1 MKNLLKKIQSTSQ
14 SPSSPSTKTKK
25 FSISFSF
32 LNSKKVQVALA
43 STLGVVFVM
52 LVLGYIF
59 IFMPAM
65 KLKVSG
71 QVVADEA
78 TLLKAD
84 IKSNDIDLIDARIT
98 SLSEKY
104 AAFEKDAEALY
115 WTSFIPYGQD
125 FKAGVEAGRYMIQAA
140 DEAVT
145 AIYPYADLIGFKQ
158 GEQNFYDKSAKERLQ
173 TAVITLDKMLERID
187 LVADNIEQAEK
198 RIESIDPNRYP
209 EKIGGKEIRAN
220 IVQGQDQFKGM
231 ASLFVDAK
239 PLLKQLPEIL
249 GSDDEKDYLILFQN
263 TAERRA
269 TGGFFTFYAIFNVNK
284 GEITVK
290 GSSDMYDI
298 DNAIASHPPAPDKIL
313 EYHKGVS
320 KFYIRDSN
328 LSPDFVESVGLFDEL
343 YKKAGNS
350 IDYDGIIA
358 IDSKVLVDM
367 LRIFGDTQVDGIT
380 FSAEIDERCDCPQ
393 VIYTLFDIVDRPVN
407 YVKIDRKRILGNLML
422 ELFYKAIGF
431 SPSKYW
437 GQLAQTSFENLDEKH
452 ILLYFV
458 DKDTQAAVEQMNYAG
473 RIHQGEGD
481 YLHINNVN
489 FAGAKSNLF
498 LDEEVN
504 STTSFEGGKVT
515 REVTIKFK
523 NPHPPSDCNL
533 ERGGLCLNATLRN
546 WIRFYVPEGSELND
560 FAGSK
565 TKTLTYDELGKT
577 VYEGFMTV
585 DPEGVA
591 SVSIKYT
598 LPSSITKDNYTLYVQ
613 KQPGIE
619 NQELTIEV
627 GGKKEFNGPFAIDVL
642 VE

>member
-1 MKNLLKKIQSTSQ
+1 MKNLLRNIQS
-14 SPSSPSTKTKK
+14 TKK
-25 FSISFSF
+25 FSFSF
-32 LNSKKVQVALA
+32 GFLESKPMQITLA
-43 STLGVVFVM
+43 SILGVI
-52 LVLGYIF
+52 LVVLILGYIF

-65 KLKVSG
+65 KLKASA
-71 QVVADEA
+71 QAVANEA

-84 IKSNDIDLIDARIT
+84 LKSNDIDLIDKRIN
-98 SLSEKY
+98 SISEKY
-104 AAFEKDAEALY
+104 ATFEKDAKALY
-115 WTSFIPYGQD
+115 WTTVIPYGQD

-140 DEAVT
+140 DESVT

-158 GEQNFYDKSAKERLQ
+158 GETNFYDKSAKERLQ

-187 LVADNIEQAEK
+187 VVADNIEQAEK

-209 EKIGGKEIRAN
+209 EKIGGKEIRGN
-220 IVQGQDQFKGM
+220 IVQAKDQFKGM

-239 PLLKQLPEIL
+239 PLLKQLPAIL
-249 GSDDEKDYLILFQN
+249 GAEDEKDYLILFQN

-284 GEITVK
+284 GEISVK

-298 DNAIASHPPAPDKIL
+298 DNAIANHPPAPDKIL
-313 EYHKGVS
+313 AYHKNVT

-328 LSPDFVESVGLFDEL
+328 LSPDFVESVALFDSL
-343 YKKAGNS
+343 YQKAGNS

-367 LRIFGDTQVDGIT
+367 LRIFGDTQVDGIN
-380 FSAEIDERCDCPQ
+380 FSAEIDKRCDCPQ

-407 YVKIDRKRILGNLML
+407 YIKIDRKRILGNLML

-437 GQLAQTSFENLDEKH
+437 GQLAQTSFQNLDEKH
-452 ILLYFV
+452 ILLYFI
-458 DKDTQAAVEQMNYAG
+458 DKETQAAVEQMDYAG
-473 RIHQGEGD
+473 RIQDVEGD

-489 FAGAKSNLF
+489 FAGAKSNMF
-498 LDEEVN
+498 IDETVT
-504 STTSFEGGKVT
+504 STTTFEGGKVQ

-523 NPHPPSDCNL
+523 NPHPASDCNL

-546 WIRFYVPEGSELND
+546 WIRFYVPEGSALVD
-560 FAGSK
+560 FSGSK

-591 SVSIKYT
+591 TVTVKYT
-598 LPSSITKDNYTLYVQ
+598 LPSTITKDNYTLYVQ
-613 KQPGIE
+613 KQPGVE
-619 NQELTIEV
+619 NQELTVEIQ
-627 GGKKEFNGPFAIDVL
+627 GKKEFDGPFKVDTHI
-642 VE
+642 E